1 MNGIKEMIYVYNE
14 RTKNYEGVCPC
25 CFNIMHYPTWANN
38 LWRCRNC
45 EQLVGVP
52 SNVIDL
58 GGFY

>member
-1 MNGIKEMIYVYNE
+1 MIYIYNE

-45 EQLVGVP
+45 EQLVRVP

-58 GGFY
+58 GEFY